1 MNYNNLLN
9 NPEYAFLRSHP
20 RLGKRIMLLGV
31 SGSRGYGTDT
41 PDSDIDLRGVTQN
54 LPSDL
59 LGLTSF
65 EQYEDARTD
74 TVIYSFSKLVTLL
87 LSCNPNTIEIL
98 GLDEDQ
104 YLIVSPLGREL
115 LNHKS
120 LFLSK
125 RAASSFGNYAG
136 DQLRR
141 LQNAIARDAL
151 PQSDQEKHILRS
163 VRNALEDFNRRHD
176 NDGRE
181 KIKLYI
187 DAAETPELETEIFL
201 DAEFRHY
208 PLRRYNDLL
217 KTLGNVIRS
226 YKVIGHRNRKKDANH
241 LNKHAMHLV
250 RLFMMGIDILEKGE
264 IRTHRPEADLRLLRA
279 VRSGD
284 YMRDGILTPDFYE
297 IAADYE
303 KRFAEAVKSSP
314 LPDCPD
320 MDKVGRFVEN
330 INRQIVK
337 NVL

>member
-1 MNYNNLLN
+1 
-9 NPEYAFLRSHP
+9 
-20 RLGKRIMLLGV
+20 MLLGV
-31 SGSRGYGTDT
+31 SGSCGYGTNR

-65 EQYEDARTD
+65 EQYEDAQTD
-74 TVIYSFSKLVTLL
+74 TVIYSFNKLVTLL

-125 RAASSFGNYAG
+125 RAAASFGNYAG

-151 PQSDQEKHILRS
+151 PQPDQEKHILRS
-163 VRNALEDFNRRHD
+163 VRNALEDFNRQHGHKD
-176 NDGRE
+176 QEN
-181 KIKLYI
+181 IKLYI
-187 DAAETPELETEIFL
+187 DAAETPELETEIFLDAEFRHYPLRRYNDLLKIFL

-226 YKVIGHRNRKKDANH
+226 YKVIGHRNRKQDANH
-241 LNKHAMHLV
+241 LHKHAMHLV

-264 IRTHRPEADLRLLRA
+264 IRTHRPEADLRLLRS